1 MALYTDTNGFPE
13 GGFPVLSDVQ
23 DNLILNT
30 LYQVPQK
37 YLNYRMDVVGN
48 NRLLGNL
55 VIGGTL
61 TGVSS
66 LTMSGALS
74 GVTTLGASS
83 TVTLSSDTAP
93 LTLSGT
99 NAVLSITGANA
110 SIGTSLSRVNK
121 TWLKDLNVLNRPTIG
136 EDYAALVGD
145 LRQYAFL
152 PGRVGDI
159 LKIDEIQEFTS
170 SNGVKIDG
178 IILKDIGINFEVG
191 ATTRI
196 FKDGSNNLSFTDVVT
211 GTKTLAELAAA
222 SSYVYNNATP
232 MPETVGGYERDT
244 TFTNQ
249 SLDDM
254 FDGLLYPYQYP
265 SFLTFTI
272 SGQTTPIEVG
282 NSIAA
287 NRTFTWTTENDSN
300 INSNSIVIR
309 DVTGSTDIATGLAN
323 DGTETVTYGAIT
335 KTTATTN
342 QFSITGT
349 NSKSETFNKT
359 YTVTWQW
366 RRYYGTSAL
375 TTLDETGIET
385 LADSE
390 LASGY
395 AKTYALGAGGYK
407 YICYAAVLGTATS
420 FKDAATGLNVPM
432 EPVYT
437 VSVTTNTSTPV
448 TTNYNVHRSTNIL
461 GSAIDIQV
469 S

>member
-37 YLNYRMDVVGN
+37 YLDYRMDVVGN

-66 LTMSGALS
+66 LTMNGALS

-145 LRQYAFL
+145 LRHYAFL

-196 FKDGSNNLSFTDVVT
+196 FKDGSNNLSFTDAIAGTYTLQQLVNTSMVYPGAGIAIST
-211 GTKTLAELAAA
+211 GSAW
-222 SSYVYNNATP
+222 ATSIP
-232 MPETVGGYERDT
+232 PSTGYLR
-244 TFTNQ
+244 
-249 SLDDM
+249 
-254 FDGLLYPYQYP
+254 Y
-265 SFLTFTI
+265 
-272 SGQTTPIEVG
+272 
-282 NSIAA
+282 
-287 NRTFTWTTENDSN
+287 
-300 INSNSIVIR
+300 
-309 DVTGSTDIATGLAN
+309 TGSTYEWKNETYSLSNHNHDTLYAPISTVSSQWVTSGSNIYYNGGSVGIGTSTIVNDKVLISSDKGSTNNSALRVIYDNGNNLGEVAMLAHRN
-323 DGTETVTYGAIT
+323 GVWSNLYLSGGGSSTSYALYVDGTKPSYFAGNVGIGRTPNTYKLEVEGDIYANGWLRTMGWRGWYNETYG
-335 KTTATTN
+335 
-342 QFSITGT
+342 G
-349 NSKSETFNKT
+349 
-359 YTVTWQW
+359 
-366 RRYYGTSAL
+366 
-375 TTLDETGIET
+375 GIYMT
-385 LADSE
+385 DS
-390 LASGY
+390 
-395 AKTYALGAGGYK
+395 T
-407 YICYAAVLGTATS
+407 
-420 FKDAATGLNVPM
+420 
-432 EPVYT
+432 
-437 VSVTTNTSTPV
+437 
-448 TTNYNVHRSTNIL
+448 
-461 GSAIDIQV
+461 
-469 S
+469 

>member
-196 FKDGSNNLSFTDVVT
+196 FKDGSNNLSFTDAIA
-211 GTKTLAELAAA
+211 GTYTLQQLVNA
-222 SSYVYNNATP
+222 SMVYPGA
-232 MPETVGGYERDT
+232 GIA
-244 TFTNQ
+244 
-249 SLDDM
+249 
-254 FDGLLYPYQYP
+254 
-265 SFLTFTI
+265 I
-272 SGQTTPIEVG
+272 S
-282 NSIAA
+282 
-287 NRTFTWTTENDSN
+287 
-300 INSNSIVIR
+300 
-309 DVTGSTDIATGLAN
+309 TGSA
-323 DGTETVTYGAIT
+323 
-335 KTTATTN
+335 
-342 QFSITGT
+342 
-349 NSKSETFNKT
+349 
-359 YTVTWQW
+359 W
-366 RRYYGTSAL
+366 
-375 TTLDETGIET
+375 
-385 LADSE
+385 
-390 LASGY
+390 
-395 AKTYALGAGGYK
+395 
-407 YICYAAVLGTATS
+407 ATS
-420 FKDAATGLNVPM
+420 IPPSTGYLRL
-432 EPVYT
+432 
-437 VSVTTNTSTPV
+437 SLI
-448 TTNYNVHRSTNIL
+448 HI
-461 GSAIDIQV
+461 
-469 S
+469 